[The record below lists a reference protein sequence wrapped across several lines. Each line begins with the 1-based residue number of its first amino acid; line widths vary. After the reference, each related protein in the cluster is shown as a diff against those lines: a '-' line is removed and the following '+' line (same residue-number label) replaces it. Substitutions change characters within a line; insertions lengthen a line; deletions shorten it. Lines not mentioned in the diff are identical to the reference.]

1 MRFAG
6 KESFPPVF
14 VEEAAMKR
22 RLFFVMPDADH
33 ALTVIGELERTGIDR
48 THVHAL
54 TGPGVNAEALP
65 KATEQQQRDGA
76 WRLERL
82 LWNANLWIFAAAV
95 VGCIASVY
103 YEFTFGIVLSVTVM
117 LGALATGAW
126 AAIQVPDTHLD
137 EFREALKHGEV
148 LLMVDVPRGRMN
160 EIEELVAR
168 RHPEAVAGGSSWS
181 GEAFGM

>member
-1 MRFAG
+1 
-6 KESFPPVF
+6 
-14 VEEAAMKR
+14 MKR

-33 ALTVIGELERTGIDR
+33 ALATIGDLERTGIER
-48 THVHAL
+48 THVHAIA
-54 TGPGVNAEALP
+54 GPGVDAKPLP
-65 KATEQQQRDGA
+65 AATSQQQHDGA

-82 LWNANLWIFAAAV
+82 LWNANLWIFAVALA
-95 VGCIASVY
+95 GGIASLY
-103 YEFTFGIVLSVTVM
+103 YDSTPGIVLSVAVM
-117 LGALATGAW
+117 LGTLATGAW

-148 LLMVDVPRGRMN
+148 LLMVDVPRGRVR
-160 EIEELVAR
+160 EIEEMVAR